1 MHFSTKHASNKLTYK
16 FKVNNIVNML
26 ANLFA
31 KQYSFLRQIKCEDVE
46 AIIIFVNAISKTR
59 YN

>member
-1 MHFSTKHASNKLTYK
+1 MHFSTRYASNKLTYK
-16 FKVNNIVNML
+16 FKINNVIDML
-26 ANLFA
+26 ANLLA
-31 KQYSFLRQIKCEDVE
+31 KQYSFLRQIKREDVE